1 MTDVN
6 YFLQFGAKQRNREIK
21 CSRYIRNLQN
31 RLNEWLVNLLN
42 DTTISRCHCGETNA
56 NFSGAVFFIELRRK
70 SLKLRLEWSLMD
82 KFTKSIIQNCV
93 GNLCKVNIYRLKL
106 LVLAAKC
113 RGVLW
118 INDTGYLVLISVTLV
133 CFVILRMILTNKTY
147 RPKFKHTQTQ
157 KTVTQFI
164 RKIHVSLEHLNKMI

>member
-56 NFSGAVFFIELRRK
+56 NFSGAVFFYRAPSK
-70 SLKLRLEWSLMD
+70 KP
-82 KFTKSIIQNCV
+82 
-93 GNLCKVNIYRLKL
+93 KVATRM
-106 LVLAAKC
+106 V
-113 RGVLW
+113 
-118 INDTGYLVLISVTLV
+118 ING
-133 CFVILRMILTNKTY
+133 
-147 RPKFKHTQTQ
+147 
-157 KTVTQFI
+157 
-164 RKIHVSLEHLNKMI
+164 

>member
-147 RPKFKHTQTQ
+147 KFKHTQTQ

-164 RKIHVSLEHLNKMI
+164 RKIHVSLEHLNKMN